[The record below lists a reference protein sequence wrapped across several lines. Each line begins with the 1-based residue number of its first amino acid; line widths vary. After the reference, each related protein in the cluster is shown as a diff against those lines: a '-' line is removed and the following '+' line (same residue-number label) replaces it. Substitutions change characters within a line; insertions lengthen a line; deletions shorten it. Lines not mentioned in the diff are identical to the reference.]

1 MRPAVN
7 VIAVVALR
15 AVLLVAGM
23 GAAASAE
30 QRAPQGTAGA
40 PDWLGE
46 APTSRVATM
55 HLVAEA
61 DPLDGHVSADGRL
74 TLVLRVTPRP
84 GMRLYAHDATG
95 YVPFT
100 LRLDPVEGATAD
112 PPAYPASTWYEF
124 PPTRER
130 SRVYQ
135 APVTIRQTIVLSPSA
150 RRRLQS
156 GDRTVLTA
164 ALRYQACDDRLCYR
178 PTDARIAWSPAP

>member
-1 MRPAVN
+1 MAIVG
-7 VIAVVALR
+7 LG
-15 AVLLVAGM
+15 AVLLAAGL
-23 GAAASAE
+23 GAAVSAE
-30 QRAPQGTAGA
+30 QRAPHEAGTT

-46 APTSRVATM
+46 TPTSRVATM

-61 DPLDGHVSADGRL
+61 DPLDGHVPADGRL

-100 LRLDPVEGATAD
+100 LRLDPVEGATVE

-156 GDRTVLTA
+156 GDRKALTA

-178 PTDARIAWSPAP
+178 PTVARIAWNPTP

>member
-1 MRPAVN
+1 MRPGVT
-7 VIAVVALR
+7 IAVVAVG
-15 AVLLVAGM
+15 AVVLAAGV
-23 GAAASAE
+23 GAAVTAE
-30 QRAPQGTAGA
+30 QRAPHGA
-40 PDWLGE
+40 ATTPDWLGE

-61 DPLDGHVSADGRL
+61 DPIDRDVPADGRL
-74 TLVLRVTPRP
+74 LLVLRVTPRP

-100 LRLDPVEGATAD
+100 LRLDPVEGATVEA
-112 PPAYPASTWYEF
+112 PAYPASTWYEF

-135 APVTIRQTIVLSPSA
+135 AAVTIRQAIVLSPSA
-150 RRRLQS
+150 RRRLRA
-156 GDRTVLTA
+156 GGPMVLTA

-178 PTDARIAWSPAP
+178 PTVARIAWTR